1 MEVRLNLLSSRDRA
15 YGCFTTALAFCIIPV
30 HLPDRRVTARSNSR
44 SSRLWC
50 AAALSLLAGCAT
62 APPPP
67 AAPQGPSAA
76 DLAFE
81 RVAARFLGELVPLTP
96 VFATELGDHRFDAQL
111 DDIGPTARGE
121 RRSLARDLLA
131 QLASIDTRQLS
142 RANQVDLQLLEHR
155 LEYTLWQIDELEEW
169 RWNPLLYTDLAGS
182 GIYLLMARDFAPLP
196 VRLEAAAARLEELP
210 RLLAQVRATLD
221 PARVPR
227 VYAETA
233 VKQNPGVLALIE
245 ELIEPRMSAL
255 PDADRTRLRSAVERA
270 RTAVLQQ
277 QIWLE
282 KRLLPSANGD
292 FRLGAT
298 LYDQKLRFELD
309 SSLSREEI
317 RARAESEL
325 ARTREQMYQIA
336 RTVLGTRAG
345 APALPE
351 SPTPEEQQAA
361 IAAAL
366 ELAYADHPQ
375 RSEVVAVAKRAFAE
389 AQHFVR
395 EKNLLTLY
403 PDPLEVITMPQ
414 FERGV
419 ALAFCDAPGP
429 LDKGLP
435 TFYAVAPIPDDWSDA
450 EVSSYLREYNTR
462 AIHELT
468 IHEAMPGHY
477 VQLAHAD
484 RYSSTLRAVLKSNTF
499 IEGWA
504 VYGER
509 LMREQGYMNADPL
522 MQLTQLKWYL
532 RSVANA
538 LLDQGV
544 HADGMSRETAMHLL
558 VHDAF
563 EEQTEADAKWV
574 RVELTSVQLSTYF
587 VGFEEHLALRDE
599 AIRRSGRA
607 FSLEHYHDAVLSYG
621 SPPVKYVRALMFDL
635 PIPTS

>member
-1 MEVRLNLLSSRDRA
+1 M
-15 YGCFTTALAFCIIPV
+15 
-30 HLPDRRVTARSNSR
+30 
-44 SSRLWC
+44 
-50 AAALSLLAGCAT
+50 
-62 APPPP
+62 
-67 AAPQGPSAA
+67 
-76 DLAFE
+76 
-81 RVAARFLGELVPLTP
+81 VPLTP
-96 VFATELGDHRFDAQL
+96 VLATQLGDHRFDDQL

-121 RRSLARDLLA
+121 RRTLARDLLA
-131 QLASIDTRQLS
+131 QLASIDARQLS

-155 LEYTLWQIDELEEW
+155 LDYTLWQIDKLEEW
-169 RWNPLLYTDLAGS
+169 RWNPLLYTDLAGN
-182 GIYLLMARDFAPLP
+182 GLYLLMARDFAPLP

-210 RLLAQVRATLD
+210 RLLAQVRETLD

-227 VYAETA
+227 IYAETA
-233 VKQNPGVLALIE
+233 IKQNPGVIAIID
-245 ELIEPRMSAL
+245 ELIEPRMSVL
-255 PDADRTRLRSAVERA
+255 PDADRARLRSAIERA

-282 KRLLPSANGD
+282 KRLLPSANGS
-292 FRLGAT
+292 FRLGAA

-317 RARAESEL
+317 RTRAESEL
-325 ARTREQMYQIA
+325 VRTREQMYQIA
-336 RTVLGTRAG
+336 RTVLGARPG
-345 APALPE
+345 APALPD

-375 RSEVVAVAKRAFAE
+375 RSEVVAVARRAVAE
-389 AQHFVR
+389 ARDFVR

-435 TFYAVAPIPDDWSDA
+435 TFYAVAPIPDDWTDA

-477 VQLAHAD
+477 VQLSHAD
-484 RYSSTLRAVLKSNTF
+484 RYPSTLRAVLQSNTF

-504 VYGER
+504 VYAER

-532 RSVANA
+532 RSVTNA

-544 HADGMSRETAMHLL
+544 HADGMSREAAMHLM

-563 EEQTEADAKWV
+563 EEQSEADAKWV
-574 RVELTSVQLSTYF
+574 RVELTSAQLSTYF
-587 VGFEEHLALRDE
+587 VGLQEHLALRDE
-599 AIRRSGRA
+599 AIRRWGRS
-607 FSLEHYHDAVLSYG
+607 FSLKRYHDAVLSYG

-635 PIPTS
+635 PIPNNRGAAVAPATEVRP